1 MTPALP
7 PAALVPVPDPIP
19 GPWGWFQALLLLTFV
34 VHLLFMNV
42 VLGTGVIT
50 LFRSMRTPFA
60 PNDQINTDIRETA
73 AWVPRAMALAVN
85 FGVPPLLFLQVLYGQ
100 FIYPSSILM
109 ATWWLGIV
117 GFVMMA
123 YYGFY
128 LYGLGHAVLGPRR
141 TLVAGISVALLL
153 VNAFVLT
160 NNATL
165 MLDPTRWTGYAA
177 SPGGT
182 LLNWGEPSLVPR
194 YLHMVMG
201 AVAVGGLF
209 IAGRAKLLQK
219 AGGPVA
225 SGPLGPQDWELRIT
239 EGLKWF
245 THATYAQFVLGTWF
259 LFSLPGHLT
268 KLFMG
273 GHGLATGAFAL
284 GLAGTVLALVAAR
297 QRRVWLA
304 AGAATGVIFLMAAMR
319 AVLRDAWLAP
329 HLDASMAKAAAIAVV
344 PPQLP
349 MTGQEGAAALFV
361 VSLVAGIVAI
371 WWLVVIARRSGKE
384 A

>member
-7 PAALVPVPDPIP
+7 PAALVPTPDPIP

-42 VLGTGVIT
+42 VLGTSVIT
-50 LFRSMRTPFA
+50 LFRSWRTPFS
-60 PNDQINTDIRETA
+60 PNDQVNVDIRETA

-109 ATWWLGIV
+109 AVWWLGIV

-165 MLDPTRWTGYAA
+165 MLDPARWTGYAA

-194 YLHMVMG
+194 YLHMVAG

-209 IAGRAKLLQK
+209 VAGRAQLLQN

-225 SGPLGPQDWELRIT
+225 SGPQGPQDWELRIT
-239 EGLKWF
+239 EGLAWF

-284 GLAGTVLALVAAR
+284 GLAGTALALFAAR
-297 QRRVWLA
+297 RRRVWLA
-304 AGAATGVIFLMAAMR
+304 AGATTGVIFLMAAMR

-329 HLDASMAKAAAIAVV
+329 HLNGSMARAAAAPIH

-349 MTGQEGAAALFV
+349 MTGQDGAAALFV
-361 VSLVAGIVAI
+361 ASLVAGAAAV